1 MFCSSPFA
9 FNLLPPQNMPSK
21 IQVRKVT
28 DPVNLEKVFAIR
40 REVFVVEQ
48 SCPPELEWEFEDE
61 SNHFLATVDGEPAGA
76 SRWRRTDKG
85 YKLERFAVLEKFRG
99 IGVGQE
105 LVKAV
110 LSDLPKDATYVYMH
124 AQIQAVSLYEKFNFE
139 KTGPEFEEAGIRHFK
154 MIKK

>member
-1 MFCSSPFA
+1 MSPK
-9 FNLLPPQNMPSK
+9 L
-21 IQVRKVT
+21 QVHKVT
-28 DPVNLEKVFAIR
+28 DPVELEKVFAIR

-48 SCPPELEWEFEDE
+48 NCPPELEWEFEDE

-99 IGVGQE
+99 MGVGQE

-110 LSDLPKDATYVYMH
+110 LSDLPDDATYVYMH

-154 MIKK
+154 MIRK